1 MSKTRIEKGLSKGE
15 NNPNVKITTVIA
27 RTIKFLLFYT
37 TLTHQEIADGIPGVT
52 KAIVDS
58 ISAGTAWKDVELY
71 NQRFYNV

>member
-1 MSKTRIEKGLSKGE
+1 MTGE
-15 NNPNVKITTVIA
+15 NNPSAKINTIIA

-52 KAIVDS
+52 KDIVSS
-58 ISAGTAWKDVELY
+58 ISKGRSWKNVELH